1 VEGKELIKLKAVI
14 LAGGKGTRMRPITYL
29 NPKPMLP
36 LIDKPFMENFIFW
49 IKSHGIKDII
59 LSTGYLPDIFE
70 EYFGNGSSMD
80 LNLTYV
86 TEKLPLGTCG
96 AVKNVEKYLG
106 NSSFMV
112 FNGDIL
118 TSMDLKEMMAFH
130 KSKKADI
137 TIALTP
143 VEDPTAYG
151 LVPIDKDYRV
161 KEFLEKPSL
170 EEINTNLIN
179 AGTYIIEPKLLDLM
193 PRGESYSFE
202 RELFPKALKL
212 GYRIYGFVSN
222 AYWLDVG
229 TPEKYLTAHYDI
241 LDKKI
246 GFKFIYK
253 KILQNIFIGENV
265 KFTKDNFMM
274 GPLAV
279 GDGTIIEKGA
289 KILPLTVL
297 GRNCHVSSGAS
308 ISGSI
313 IFDGCSIGKNCIIKK
328 SILSKNVKV
337 ASNVKIE
344 DNSIIGD
351 NTIVGENN
359 ILKNGI
365 RININ
370 SKILPEEIL
379 F

>member
-1 VEGKELIKLKAVI
+1 VEGKELIKLKAII
-14 LAGGKGTRMRPITYL
+14 LAGGKGTRMRPITCL

-59 LSTGYLPDIFE
+59 LSTGYLPDIFK
-70 EYFGNGSSMD
+70 EYFGDGSSMG

-86 TEKLPLGTCG
+86 KEKLPLGTCG

-151 LVPIDKDYRV
+151 LVPVDKDYRV

-179 AGTYIIEPKLLDLM
+179 AGTYIIEPKLLDLI
-193 PRGESYSFE
+193 PRGENYSFE
-202 RELFPKALKL
+202 RELFPKVLKL

-246 GFKFIYK
+246 DFKFIYK
-253 KILQNIFIGENV
+253 RILQNIYIGENV
-265 KFTKDNFMM
+265 EFTKDNFTV
-274 GPLAV
+274 GPLAI
-279 GDGTIIEKGA
+279 GDNTIIEKGA

-297 GRNCHVSSGAS
+297 GRNCHVSSGTI
-308 ISGSI
+308 ISESI
-313 IFDGCSIGKNCIIKK
+313 IFDGCSISKNCIIKK

-351 NTIVGENN
+351 NTIVEENN

-370 SKILPEEIL
+370 SKILPEEIS

>member
-1 VEGKELIKLKAVI
+1 MEGKELIKLKAVI

-59 LSTGYLPDIFE
+59 LSTGYLPDIFK
-70 EYFGNGSSMD
+70 EYFGDGSSMD

-118 TSMDLKEMMAFH
+118 TSLDLKEMMAFH
-130 KSKKADI
+130 TSKRADI

-179 AGTYIIEPKLLDLM
+179 AGTYIIEPRLLDLI
-193 PRGESYSFE
+193 PRGENYSFE

-212 GYRIYGFVSN
+212 GYRIYGFVSSV
-222 AYWLDVG
+222 YWLDVG

-246 GFKFIYK
+246 DFKFIYK

-265 KFTKDNFMM
+265 KFTKDNFIM
-274 GPLAV
+274 GPLAI
-279 GDGTIIEKGA
+279 GDNTIIEKDA

-297 GRNCHVSSGAS
+297 GRNCHVYSGTS
-308 ISGSI
+308 ISESI

-328 SILSKNVKV
+328 SILSKNVKI
-337 ASNVKIE
+337 AGNVKIE
-344 DNSIIGD
+344 DNAIIGD
-351 NTIVGENN
+351 NTIVEENN

>member
-59 LSTGYLPDIFE
+59 LSTGYLPDIFK
-70 EYFGNGSSMD
+70 EYFGDGSSID

-96 AVKNVEKYLG
+96 AVKNIEKYLG

-151 LVPIDKDYRV
+151 LVPVDKDYRV
-161 KEFLEKPSL
+161 KEFLEKPNL

-212 GYRIYGFVSN
+212 SYRIYGFVSN
-222 AYWLDVG
+222 DYWLDVG

-246 GFKFIYK
+246 DFKFIYK
-253 KILQNIFIGENV
+253 KILQNIYIGENV
-265 KFTKDNFMM
+265 KFTKNNFTM
-274 GPLAV
+274 GPLAI
-279 GDGTIIEKGA
+279 GDNTIIEIGA

-297 GRNCHVSSGAS
+297 GRNCHVSSGTS
-308 ISGSI
+308 ISKSI
-313 IFDGCSIGKNCIIKK
+313 IFDGCSIGKNCIIRK

-351 NTIVGENN
+351 NTIVEENN

-370 SKILPEEIL
+370 SKILPEEIS